1 MWLLFAVIG
10 NFFMALV
17 NYSDEYLT
25 HSSTVKDSKNIH
37 ERIGGVLIMSLVL
50 TIIGAIISFLLAETV
65 AISPQAILFSML
77 ASIAVSLMA
86 IGYFYLFQLYSAH
99 QIVPLFGLSSIWL
112 LGIEFVMGSVPDIFS
127 IIGVSILII
136 SSYLLDNGSLKWKA
150 PTSLLRY
157 MAIVSLFWA
166 LTGLFWAEAL
176 DISGNDFAVYFWHL
190 SGCFFLIFPLILI
203 SPYRKGFL
211 DRLKNE
217 KKQFIMHSL
226 INETCVQISFYFT
239 MIAFSLAAFTSFIP
253 AVSGINSI
261 FLLGLFYFFPINK
274 RNQISA
280 SQLYAILG
288 IVLGIGFLELY

>member
-65 AISPQAILFSML
+65 AISPQAILFSIL

-112 LGIEFVMGSVPDIFS
+112 LGIEFVMG
-127 IIGVSILII
+127 L
-136 SSYLLDNGSLKWKA
+136 
-150 PTSLLRY
+150 
-157 MAIVSLFWA
+157 
-166 LTGLFWAEAL
+166 
-176 DISGNDFAVYFWHL
+176 
-190 SGCFFLIFPLILI
+190 
-203 SPYRKGFL
+203 
-211 DRLKNE
+211 
-217 KKQFIMHSL
+217 SL
-226 INETCVQISFYFT
+226 IHI
-239 MIAFSLAAFTSFIP
+239 
-253 AVSGINSI
+253 
-261 FLLGLFYFFPINK
+261 
-274 RNQISA
+274 
-280 SQLYAILG
+280 
-288 IVLGIGFLELY
+288 